1 MRAFWT
7 IFFLGSMLLVGV
19 DVMEQRHSPR
29 LSSETSTPEMSIA
42 GDALGVPT
50 PRPE

>member
-19 DVMEQRHSPR
+19 DVMEQRHSGR
-29 LSSETSTPEMSIA
+29 FNSETATPEMSTA
-42 GDALGVPT
+42 RGDALGFPT
-50 PRPE
+50 PRP

>member
-19 DVMEQRHSPR
+19 DVMEQRQSPR
-29 LSSETSTPEMSIA
+29 NTTNHAVA
-42 GDALGVPT
+42 GDALGAPT
-50 PRPE
+50 PRP